1 MSTVH
6 FILYDIKCNDYDNN
20 ILRTGVLNTIDK
32 FYDGYEYTLYPQLE
46 KSTFNLY
53 YMFVPR
59 KIITSDLL
67 HQLHVMGIKFKFV
80 DKSNTNLRLLNL
92 G

>member
-6 FILYDIKCNDYDNN
+6 FILYDINCNDYDSNM
-20 ILRTGVLNTIDK
+20 LLTGVLNTLNPY
-32 FYDGYEYTLYPQLE
+32 YDGFQYTLCRKLE
-46 KSTFNLY
+46 KTTFNLY

-67 HQLHVMGIKFKFV
+67 HQLNCMKLKFKLV
-80 DKSNTNLRLLNL
+80 DKNNTNLRLINF
-92 G
+92 

>member
-6 FILYDIKCNDYDNN
+6 FILYDIKCNDYDSN
-20 ILRTGVLNTIDK
+20 ILRIGILNTIDK

-46 KSTFNLY
+46 RSKFNLY

-59 KIITSDLL
+59 KFITSDLL
-67 HQLHVMGIKFKFV
+67 HQLNCLKLKFKFV
-80 DKSNTNLRLLNL
+80 DKNNINLRLINF
-92 G
+92 